1 MEILKKI
8 ILLGL
13 VVMFTQ
19 TTFSQKINSK
29 SFKKSIQMEHLNTK
43 ETIHFLYDTILNTQQ
58 FERLSQVISV
68 DYTNQVGEKGVSA
81 FQKSIISLATAFKN
95 AHWTIEEII
104 CEKNK
109 VMVKQKFS
117 GIQISQFQNIPTTNK
132 SVSVDGIAT
141 YEFKDGKI
149 VYSQVQTD
157 RLAFMQ
163 QLGIIPQSLTL
174 ANENTVYFVDKFF
187 VPKTSIEEF
196 TKQMKYN
203 RTFIANL
210 SGYIKG
216 EAFEKVDNDGNLTI
230 ITIAVWENKDKLNEA
245 KEAVQVEF
253 KRIRFNPTEFYQRL
267 NIKMEREQYKNLKE

>member
-8 ILLGL
+8 ILFGL

-19 TTFSQKINSK
+19 TTFSQKTNSK
-29 SFKKSIQMEHLNTK
+29 SFKKSNRMEHLNTK
-43 ETIHFLYDTILNTQQ
+43 ETVHFLYDTILNTQQ

-81 FQKSIISLATAFKN
+81 FQKSIISLATAFEN

-109 VMVKQKFS
+109 VVVKQKFS
-117 GIQISQFQNIPTTNK
+117 GIQISQFQNIPPTNK
-132 SVSVDGIAT
+132 WVSVDGIAT

-163 QLGIIPQSLTL
+163 QLGIIPQNLTL
-174 ANENTVYFVDKFF
+174 ANENTVHFVDKFF
-187 VPKTSIEEF
+187 VPKISIEEF

-230 ITIAVWENKDKLNEA
+230 ITIAGWENQDKLNEA
-245 KEAVQVEF
+245 KEAVQAEF